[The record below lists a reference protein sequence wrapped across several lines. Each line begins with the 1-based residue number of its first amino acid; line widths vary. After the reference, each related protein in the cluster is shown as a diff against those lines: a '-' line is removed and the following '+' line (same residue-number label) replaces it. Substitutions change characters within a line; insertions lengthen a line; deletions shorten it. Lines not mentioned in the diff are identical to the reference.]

1 MKKTRTLGVGILA
14 FFCIFSFFFSSGTC
28 EEITK
33 PTLYVGGSG
42 PGNYTLIQAALDNV
56 TAGGTVY
63 VFPGTYHE
71 HIVITTPVHLIGE
84 NKDSTIIDGDNEE
97 YVVILDAGNST
108 LSGFMITHSGRTFPE
123 AGVYVKSNS
132 NTISE
137 NILTGNFYGM
147 RLESTKNNTI
157 TSNVI
162 IHNLRCGIYFSK
174 ASDNT
179 LTGNIVSN
187 HSFNGF
193 GLYEFSNN
201 NTLLENILSQNNFSA
216 INIRDS
222 MGNQVVDNRIL
233 EDRIGLHIPP
243 PEYNT
248 IVHGNVFSENRILG
262 SKKMENLAQTAMN
275 YFCFFQTIT
284 AIMRTIRAGIHS
296 KSM

>member
-1 MKKTRTLGVGILA
+1 MEKTRTLGVGILA
-14 FFCIFSFFFSSGTC
+14 FFCILSFFFSSVTC

-42 PGNYTLIQAALDNV
+42 LGNYTRIQDALNNI

-71 HIVITTPVHLIGE
+71 RIVINKPIHLIGDE
-84 NKDSTIIDGDNEE
+84 KTSTIIDGNNEE
-97 YVVILDAGNST
+97 YVVTLGAGYST
-108 LSGFMITHSGRTFPE
+108 LSGFTVTHSGRTFPE
-123 AGVYVKSNS
+123 AGVYVKSDGNA
-132 NTISE
+132 ISG

-147 RLESTKNNTI
+147 RLESTKNNMI

-162 IHNLRCGIYFSK
+162 IHNLRCGIYFSR
-174 ASDNT
+174 ASNNI

-201 NTLLENILSQNNFSA
+201 NTLLGNILSQNNYSG

-222 MGNQVVDNRIL
+222 MGNRVVDNRIFR
-233 EDRIGLHIPP
+233 DRIGLHIPS

-248 IVHGNVFSENRILG
+248 VVHGNVFSENRIDLEEERDPLMMIG
-262 SKKMENLAQTAMN
+262 AGYGVFIIVVFLVLKKWKT
-275 YFCFFQTIT
+275 
-284 AIMRTIRAGIHS
+284 
-296 KSM
+296 

>member
-1 MKKTRTLGVGILA
+1 MKKTRTLGVGILS
-14 FFCIFSFFFSSGTC
+14 FFYIFSFFFSSGTC

-71 HIVITTPVHLIGE
+71 HIVITTPVHLIGN

-97 YVVILDAGNST
+97 YVVILDAGNSI

-132 NTISE
+132 NTISG
-137 NILTGNFYGM
+137 NILTDNFYGM

-162 IHNLRCGIYFSK
+162 IHNLRCGIYFSR

-201 NTLLENILSQNNFSA
+201 NTLSENIFSQNNFSG

-222 MGNQVVDNRIL
+222 MGNHVVDNRIL

-248 IVHGNVFSENRILG
+248 IVHGNVFSENRIDLQEERDPLIIIG
-262 SKKMENLAQTAMN
+262 SGYGVFIIFVFLVLKKWKT
-275 YFCFFQTIT
+275 
-284 AIMRTIRAGIHS
+284 
-296 KSM
+296 

>member
-1 MKKTRTLGVGILA
+1 MKKTRTLGVGILI
-14 FFCIFSFFFSSGTC
+14 FFCILSFIFSSGTC

-42 PGNYTLIQAALDNV
+42 VGNYTRIQDALNNI
-56 TAGGTVY
+56 TPGGTVY

-71 HIVITTPVHLIGE
+71 HIVVTTSVHLIGD

-97 YVVILDAGNST
+97 YVVSLDAGNST
-108 LSGFMITHSGRTFPE
+108 LSGFTIIHSGRTFPE
-123 AGVYVKSNS
+123 AGVYVKSDKNIVS
-132 NTISE
+132 G
-137 NILTGNFYGM
+137 NILTENYYGM

-157 TSNVI
+157 TSNMI
-162 IHNLRCGIYFSK
+162 IHNLRCGIYFSR
-174 ASDNT
+174 ASDNI

-201 NTLLENILSQNNFSA
+201 NTLLENILSQNNFSG

-222 MGNQVVDNRIL
+222 MGNHVIDNRIFG
-233 EDRIGLHIPP
+233 DRIGLHIPP

-248 IVHGNVFSENRILG
+248 VVHGNVFSENRIDLQEERDPLIMIG
-262 SKKMENLAQTAMN
+262 SGYGVLIIVVFLILKKWKT
-275 YFCFFQTIT
+275 
-284 AIMRTIRAGIHS
+284 
-296 KSM
+296 

>member
-1 MKKTRTLGVGILA
+1 MEKTRTLGVGILA
-14 FFCIFSFFFSSGTC
+14 FFYIFSFFFSSVTC

-71 HIVITTPVHLIGE
+71 RIVINKPIHLIGD

-97 YVVILDAGNST
+97 YVVSLSAGNST
-108 LSGFMITHSGRTFPE
+108 LSGFTIMHSGRTFPE
-123 AGVYVKSNS
+123 AGVYVKSDGNS
-132 NTISE
+132 ISG
-137 NILTGNFYGM
+137 NFLTDNFYGM
-147 RLESTKNNTI
+147 RLESTKNNMI

-162 IHNLRCGIYFSK
+162 IYNLRCGIYFSR
-174 ASDNT
+174 ASDNI

-201 NTLLENILSQNNFSA
+201 NTLLENILSQNNFSG

-222 MGNQVVDNRIL
+222 MGNHVVDNRIL
-233 EDRIGLHIPP
+233 GNRIGLHVPS
-243 PEYNT
+243 PEYN
-248 IVHGNVFSENRILG
+248 IVVHGNVFSQNSIDLEEEQDPLIVIG
-262 SKKMENLAQTAMN
+262 SGYGVFIIVVFLVLKKWKT
-275 YFCFFQTIT
+275 
-284 AIMRTIRAGIHS
+284 
-296 KSM
+296 

>member
-1 MKKTRTLGVGILA
+1 MKKTRTLGVGILV
-14 FFCIFSFFFSSGTC
+14 FFCILSFFFSSGTC

-42 PGNYTLIQAALDNV
+42 PGNYTLIQAALNDI
-56 TAGGTVY
+56 TAGGAIY

-71 HIVITTPVHLIGE
+71 RIVINKPIHLIGDE
-84 NKDSTIIDGDNEE
+84 KTSTIIDGDNEE
-97 YVVILDAGNST
+97 YVVTLDAGYST
-108 LSGFMITHSGRTFPE
+108 LSGFTIMHSGRTFPK
-123 AGVYVKSNS
+123 AGVYVRSNS
-132 NTISE
+132 NTISG

-157 TSNVI
+157 TSNEI
-162 IHNLRCGIYFSK
+162 IHNLRCGIYFSR
-174 ASDNT
+174 ASDNI

-201 NTLLENILSQNNFSA
+201 NTLLENILSQNNFSG

-222 MGNQVVDNRIL
+222 MGNHVVDNRIFG
-233 EDRIGLHIPP
+233 DRIGLHVPS

-248 IVHGNVFSENRILG
+248 VVYGNVFSENRIDLEEERDPLLMIG
-262 SKKMENLAQTAMN
+262 SGYGVFIIVVFLVLKKWKT
-275 YFCFFQTIT
+275 
-284 AIMRTIRAGIHS
+284 
-296 KSM
+296 

>member
-1 MKKTRTLGVGILA
+1 MKKTSNLGLGILVIL
-14 FFCIFSFFFSSGTC
+14 CIFSFFFSSGTC

-42 PGNYTLIQAALDNV
+42 LGNYTRIQDALNNI
-56 TAGGTVY
+56 TSGGTVY

-71 HIVITTPVHLIGE
+71 HIVVTTSVHLIGN

-97 YVVILDAGNST
+97 YVVFLDAENST
-108 LSGFMITHSGRTFPE
+108 LSGFTITHSGRTFPK
-123 AGVYVKSNS
+123 AGVYIRSDKNIV
-132 NTISE
+132 SE
-137 NILTGNFYGM
+137 NILTGNYYGM
-147 RLESTKNNTI
+147 RLESTKNNMI
-157 TSNVI
+157 TSNEI
-162 IHNLRCGIYFSK
+162 MHNLRCGIYFNR

-201 NTLLENILSQNNFSA
+201 NTLVENILSQNNFSG

-222 MGNQVVDNRIL
+222 MGNHVVDNRIFG
-233 EDRIGLHIPP
+233 DRIGLHIPP

-248 IVHGNVFSENRILG
+248 IVHGNVFSENRIDLEEERDPLIVIG
-262 SKKMENLAQTAMN
+262 SGYGVFIIVVFLVLKKWKT
-275 YFCFFQTIT
+275 
-284 AIMRTIRAGIHS
+284 
-296 KSM
+296 

>member
-1 MKKTRTLGVGILA
+1 MKKISTLGVGILA
-14 FFCIFSFFFSSGTC
+14 FFCIFSFFLSSGTC

-42 PGNYTLIQAALDNV
+42 LGNYTRIQDALDNITV
-56 TAGGTVY
+56 GGTIY

-71 HIVITTPVHLIGE
+71 HIVVTTPVHLIGD

-108 LSGFMITHSGRTFPE
+108 LSGFMITHSGRTFPK
-123 AGVYVKSNS
+123 AGVYVKSDKNIVS
-132 NTISE
+132 G
-137 NILTGNFYGM
+137 NILTGNYYGM

-157 TSNVI
+157 TSNEI
-162 IHNLRCGIYFSK
+162 IHNLRCGIYFSR

-201 NTLLENILSQNNFSA
+201 NTLLENILSQNNFSG

-222 MGNQVVDNRIL
+222 MGNQVVDNRIFR
-233 EDRIGLHIPP
+233 DPIGLHIPP

-248 IVHGNVFSENRILG
+248 VVHGNVFSENRINLEEERDPLIMIG
-262 SKKMENLAQTAMN
+262 SGYGVFIIVVFLFLKKWKT
-275 YFCFFQTIT
+275 
-284 AIMRTIRAGIHS
+284 
-296 KSM
+296 

>member
-1 MKKTRTLGVGILA
+1 MEKTRTLGVGILA

-33 PTLYVGGSG
+33 PTVYVGGSG

-71 HIVITTPVHLIGE
+71 HIVVTTPVHLVGD

-123 AGVYVKSNS
+123 AGVYVKSDKNIVS
-132 NTISE
+132 G

-147 RLESTKNNTI
+147 RLESTQRNTI
-157 TSNVI
+157 SGNEI
-162 IHNLRCGIYFSK
+162 IHNLRCGIYFSR
-174 ASDNT
+174 ASNNI

-201 NTLLENILSQNNFSA
+201 NTLLENILSQNNFSG

-222 MGNQVVDNRIL
+222 IGNRVVDNRIL
-233 EDRIGLHIPP
+233 GDRIGLHIPP

-248 IVHGNVFSENRILG
+248 VVHGNVFSENRIDLEEERDPLIMIG
-262 SKKMENLAQTAMN
+262 AGYGVFIIVVFLVLKKWKT
-275 YFCFFQTIT
+275 
-284 AIMRTIRAGIHS
+284 
-296 KSM
+296 

>member
-1 MKKTRTLGVGILA
+1 MKKTRTLWVGIFV

-56 TAGGTVY
+56 TTGGTVF

-71 HIVITTPVHLIGE
+71 RIVVQKPIHLIGDE
-84 NKDSTIIDGDNEE
+84 KTTTIIDGDNEE
-97 YVVILDAGNST
+97 YVITFGAGNCT
-108 LSGFMITHSGRTFPE
+108 LSGFTITHGGTTFPE
-123 AGVYVKSNS
+123 AGVYVKSDS
-132 NTISE
+132 NTISG
-137 NILTGNFYGM
+137 NILTDNFYGM

-157 TSNVI
+157 TSNEV
-162 IHNLRCGIYFSK
+162 IHNLRCGIYFSR
-174 ASDNT
+174 ASYNT

-201 NTLLENILSQNNFSA
+201 NTLLENILLQNNFSG

-222 MGNQVVDNRIL
+222 MGNHVIDNRIFG
-233 EDRIGLHIPP
+233 DSIGLHIPP

-248 IVHGNVFSENRILG
+248 VVHGNVFSENHIDLQEDRDPIIMIG
-262 SKKMENLAQTAMN
+262 SGYGVFIIVVFLFLKKWKT
-275 YFCFFQTIT
+275 
-284 AIMRTIRAGIHS
+284 
-296 KSM
+296 

>member
-1 MKKTRTLGVGILA
+1 MKKTRTLGVGILI
-14 FFCIFSFFFSSGTC
+14 FFCILSFIFSSGTC

-42 PGNYTLIQAALDNV
+42 VGNYTRIQDALNNI
-56 TAGGTVY
+56 TPGGTVY

-71 HIVITTPVHLIGE
+71 HIVITTSVHLIGD

-97 YVVILDAGNST
+97 YVVSLDAGNST
-108 LSGFMITHSGRTFPE
+108 LSGFTIIHSGRTFPE
-123 AGVYVKSNS
+123 AGVYVKSDKNIVS
-132 NTISE
+132 G
-137 NILTGNFYGM
+137 NILTENYYGM

-157 TSNVI
+157 TSNMI
-162 IHNLRCGIYFSK
+162 IHNLRCGIYFSR
-174 ASDNT
+174 ASDNI

-201 NTLLENILSQNNFSA
+201 NTLLENILSQNNFSG

-222 MGNQVVDNRIL
+222 MGNHVIDNRIFG
-233 EDRIGLHIPP
+233 DRIGLHIPP

-248 IVHGNVFSENRILG
+248 VVHGNVFSENRIDLQEERDPLIMIG
-262 SKKMENLAQTAMN
+262 SGYGVLIIIVFLILKKWKT
-275 YFCFFQTIT
+275 
-284 AIMRTIRAGIHS
+284 
-296 KSM
+296 

>member
-1 MKKTRTLGVGILA
+1 MKKTNILGVGILL
-14 FFCIFSFFFSSGTC
+14 FFCIFSFIFSSGTC

-42 PGNYTLIQAALDNV
+42 PGNYTRIQDALNNI
-56 TAGGTVY
+56 TPGGTVY
-63 VFPGTYHE
+63 VFPGMYHE
-71 HIVITTPVHLIGE
+71 HIVVTTPAHLIGD

-97 YVVILDAGNST
+97 YVVILDARNST
-108 LSGFMITHSGRTFPE
+108 LSGFTIMHSGRTFPE

-132 NTISE
+132 NTISG
-137 NILTGNFYGM
+137 NILTDNFYGI

-162 IHNLRCGIYFSK
+162 IHNLRCGIYFSR

-201 NTLLENILSQNNFSA
+201 NTLTENIFSQNNFSG

-248 IVHGNVFSENRILG
+248 IVHGNVFSENRIDLQEERDPLIIIG
-262 SKKMENLAQTAMN
+262 SAYGVFLIVIFLVLKKWKT
-275 YFCFFQTIT
+275 
-284 AIMRTIRAGIHS
+284 
-296 KSM
+296 

>member
-1 MKKTRTLGVGILA
+1 MEKTRTLGVGILVIL
-14 FFCIFSFFFSSGTC
+14 CIFSFFFSSGTC

-42 PGNYTLIQAALDNV
+42 LGNYTRIQDALNNI
-56 TAGGTVY
+56 TSGGTVY

-71 HIVITTPVHLIGE
+71 HIVVTTSVHLIGN

-97 YVVILDAGNST
+97 YVVFLDAENST
-108 LSGFMITHSGRTFPE
+108 LSGFTITHSGRTFPK
-123 AGVYVKSNS
+123 AGVYIRSDKNIV
-132 NTISE
+132 SE
-137 NILTGNFYGM
+137 NILTGNYYGM
-147 RLESTKNNTI
+147 RLESTKNNMI
-157 TSNVI
+157 TSNEI
-162 IHNLRCGIYFSK
+162 MHNLRCGIYFSR

-201 NTLLENILSQNNFSA
+201 NTLVENILSQNNFSG

-222 MGNQVVDNRIL
+222 MGNHVVDNRIFG
-233 EDRIGLHIPP
+233 DRIGLHIPP

-248 IVHGNVFSENRILG
+248 IVHGNVFSENRIDLEEERDPLIVIG
-262 SKKMENLAQTAMN
+262 SGYGVFIIVVFLVLKKWKT
-275 YFCFFQTIT
+275 
-284 AIMRTIRAGIHS
+284 
-296 KSM
+296 

>member
-1 MKKTRTLGVGILA
+1 MKKTRTLGVGILI
-14 FFCIFSFFFSSGTC
+14 FFCILSFIFSSGTC

-42 PGNYTLIQAALDNV
+42 VGNYTRIQDALNNI
-56 TAGGTVY
+56 TPGGTVY

-71 HIVITTPVHLIGE
+71 HIVVTTSVHLIGD

-97 YVVILDAGNST
+97 YVVSLDAGNST
-108 LSGFMITHSGRTFPE
+108 LSGFTIIHSGRTFPE
-123 AGVYVKSNS
+123 AGVYVKSDKNIVS
-132 NTISE
+132 G
-137 NILTGNFYGM
+137 NILTENYYGM

-157 TSNVI
+157 TSNMI
-162 IHNLRCGIYFSK
+162 IHNLRCGIYFSR
-174 ASDNT
+174 ASDNI

-201 NTLLENILSQNNFSA
+201 NTLLENILSQNNFSG

-222 MGNQVVDNRIL
+222 MGNHVIDNRIFG
-233 EDRIGLHIPP
+233 DRIGLHIPP

-248 IVHGNVFSENRILG
+248 VVHGNVFSENRIDLQEERDPLIMIG
-262 SKKMENLAQTAMN
+262 SGYGVFIIVVFLVLKKWKT
-275 YFCFFQTIT
+275 
-284 AIMRTIRAGIHS
+284 
-296 KSM
+296 

>member
-1 MKKTRTLGVGILA
+1 MKKTSNLGLGILVIL
-14 FFCIFSFFFSSGTC
+14 CIFSFFFSSVTC
-28 EEITK
+28 EEIPK

-71 HIVITTPVHLIGE
+71 RIVINKPIHLIGDE
-84 NKDSTIIDGDNEE
+84 KTSTIIDGGNVE
-97 YVVILDAGNST
+97 YVVILEADNSA
-108 LSGFMITHSGRTFPE
+108 LSGFTITHSGKTFPE
-123 AGVYVKSNS
+123 AGVYVKSDGNS
-132 NTISE
+132 ISG
-137 NILTGNFYGM
+137 NLLTDNFYGM
-147 RLESTKNNTI
+147 RLESTKNNMI

-162 IHNLRCGIYFSK
+162 IYNLRCGIYFSR
-174 ASDNT
+174 ASDNI

-201 NTLLENILSQNNFSA
+201 NTLLENIFSQNNFSG

-222 MGNQVVDNRIL
+222 MGNHVVDNRIL
-233 EDRIGLHIPP
+233 GNRIGLHVPS

-248 IVHGNVFSENRILG
+248 VVHGNVFSQNSIDLEEERDLLIMIG
-262 SKKMENLAQTAMN
+262 SGYGVFIIVVFLVLKKWKT
-275 YFCFFQTIT
+275 
-284 AIMRTIRAGIHS
+284 
-296 KSM
+296 

>member
-1 MKKTRTLGVGILA
+1 MKKTRTLGVGILI
-14 FFCIFSFFFSSGTC
+14 FFCILSFIFSSGTC

-42 PGNYTLIQAALDNV
+42 VGNYTRIQDALNNI
-56 TAGGTVY
+56 TPGGTVY

-71 HIVITTPVHLIGE
+71 HIVVTTSVHLIGD

-97 YVVILDAGNST
+97 YVVSLDAGNST
-108 LSGFMITHSGRTFPE
+108 LSGFTIIHSGRTFPE
-123 AGVYVKSNS
+123 AGVYVKSDKNIVS
-132 NTISE
+132 G
-137 NILTGNFYGM
+137 NILTENYYGM

-157 TSNVI
+157 TSNMI
-162 IHNLRCGIYFSK
+162 IHNLRCGIYFSR
-174 ASDNT
+174 ASDNI

-201 NTLLENILSQNNFSA
+201 NTLLENILSQNNFSG

-222 MGNQVVDNRIL
+222 MGNHVIDNRIFG
-233 EDRIGLHIPP
+233 DRIGLHIPP

-248 IVHGNVFSENRILG
+248 VVHGNVFSENRIDLQEERDPLIMIG
-262 SKKMENLAQTAMN
+262 SGYGVLIIIVFLILKKWKT
-275 YFCFFQTIT
+275 
-284 AIMRTIRAGIHS
+284 
-296 KSM
+296 

>member
-1 MKKTRTLGVGILA
+1 MKKKSNLGLGILV
-14 FFCIFSFFFSSGTC
+14 FFCIFSFFFSNGTC
-28 EEITK
+28 EEVTK

-42 PGNYTLIQAALDNV
+42 LGNYTRIQDALNNA
-56 TAGGTVY
+56 TTGGTVY

-71 HIVITTPVHLIGE
+71 HIVVTTPVHLIGD

-97 YVVILDAGNST
+97 YVVTLDADYSS
-108 LSGFMITHSGRTFPE
+108 LSGFTIMHSGRTFPK
-123 AGVYVKSNS
+123 AGVYVRSNS
-132 NTISE
+132 NAISG

-162 IHNLRCGIYFSK
+162 SHNLRCGIYFSR
-174 ASDNT
+174 ASYNI
-179 LTGNIVSN
+179 LTANIVSN

-201 NTLLENILSQNNFSA
+201 NTLSENILSQNNFSG

-222 MGNQVVDNRIL
+222 MGTQVVDNRIF

-248 IVHGNVFSENRILG
+248 IVHENVFSENRIDLQEERDPLIMIG
-262 SKKMENLAQTAMN
+262 SGYGVFIIVVFLVLKKWKT
-275 YFCFFQTIT
+275 
-284 AIMRTIRAGIHS
+284 
-296 KSM
+296 